1 MSMVLNASAVIEVLG
16 ADINVVVRSNVICS
30 FSIGSCRESAASAAT
45 LLNATVAA
53 GEIVPL
59 WLRRR
64 TSSIAVVL
72 LGRHRLRD
80 LRFGAAAHIETMQG
94 YSPCPLLLLQRPPS
108 IGFTTTTKTPS
119 SAMVI
124 NFNFQFQPTRGAAYK
139 EEPTKN
145 GLLDWMAQDIYVAQK
160 NLCGSSGSYTNYLLR
175 NSYSVWRY

>member
-72 LGRHRLRD
+72 LGRHRL
-80 LRFGAAAHIETMQG
+80 
-94 YSPCPLLLLQRPPS
+94 
-108 IGFTTTTKTPS
+108 
-119 SAMVI
+119 
-124 NFNFQFQPTRGAAYK
+124 
-139 EEPTKN
+139 
-145 GLLDWMAQDIYVAQK
+145 
-160 NLCGSSGSYTNYLLR
+160 
-175 NSYSVWRY
+175 